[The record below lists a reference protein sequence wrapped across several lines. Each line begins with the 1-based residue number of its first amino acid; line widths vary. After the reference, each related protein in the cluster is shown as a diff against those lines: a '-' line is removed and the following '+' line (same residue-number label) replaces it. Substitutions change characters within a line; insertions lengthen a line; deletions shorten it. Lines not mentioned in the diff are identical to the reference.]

1 MKKLTALVL
10 AVLMMTGMVSAMAEG
25 TLTWATNAEFP
36 PYEYIEGGEV
46 VGIDA
51 EIAAAIAQKL
61 GMTAV
66 PDNMEFDSIISS
78 VKGGKVDMALAGMT
92 VTDERLEE
100 VNFTST
106 YATGVQVIIVTE
118 DSPITSPDDLTKEG
132 ANNIIGVQ
140 LSTTGDL
147 YATWN
152 IEDAGLGT
160 VDRYAK
166 GADAVMA
173 LKNGKVNCVIIDN
186 EPAKVF
192 VAENEGLK
200 ILESAYAVEEYA
212 IAVNKDNVEL
222 YNKIEGALK
231 ELLEDGTVQKILDK
245 YIVAQ

>member
-10 AVLMMTGMVSAMAEG
+10 AILMMTGVVSAVAEG
-25 TLTWATNAEFP
+25 TLIWGTNAEFP
-36 PYEYIEGGEV
+36 PYEFVEGGKV

-51 EIAAAIAQKL
+51 EIADAIAKKL

-66 PDNMEFDSIISS
+66 CENMEFDSIISS

-106 YATGVQVIIVTE
+106 YATGVQVLIVAE
-118 DSPITSPDDLTKEG
+118 DSPITSPDDLATM
-132 ANNIIGVQ
+132 NPVIGVQ

-152 IEDAGLGT
+152 FEDEGLGT

-173 LKNGKVNCVIIDN
+173 LKNGKVNCVMIDN

-200 ILESAYAVEEYA
+200 ILETPYALEEYA
-212 IAVNKDNVEL
+212 IAVSKDNEEL

-231 ELLEDGTVQKILDK
+231 ELLEDGTVKAIIDK
-245 YIVAQ
+245 YIPAE